1 MFETTNIT
9 PVATD
14 GTAVNKTG
22 VGKRGCKE
30 PVILTDRYCEKRV
43 IGRTKIYD
51 RKCPG
56 LYVSITK
63 NGVATFSFRYTD
75 RNTGKQKTVW
85 LGIYIPEL
93 FTVEHARTAVHAL
106 KARIGMGGN
115 VVETLRQQNTL
126 KARQGTTVDE
136 IIEERIEWMKTP
148 VRKPD
153 GEMRPRIESWDNVAS
168 HLRRFVSPRLGKKV
182 AGEVTK
188 HDIATLSNDIVAG
201 KVGVPSVANARH
213 MRRAASGL
221 FNWAAEA
228 GRDYVTASPCVNL
241 PKLDPEHPR
250 TRVLSADEIRIFW
263 HGLDRDDLPWD
274 RRTRLALKFE
284 LVTMLR
290 SGELLAAHRNELFDL
305 DGENPRF
312 DVPLKR
318 VKKRRVI
325 QQPLSDLAVE
335 IIREALISDKQQYVF
350 ASPLG
355 DQPMNRKVM
364 ATALRGTKV
373 KGEVKTPGICA
384 LLDLRLFTPHDLR
397 RTAATLAGDLGFD
410 DAWIAKC
417 LDHAASKKQER
428 IVPSV
433 TGKVYNHSKRMK
445 EKRAVLDGIAAE
457 LRRIIGKPTENRTAA
472 SRLTL
477 REHIPCADRGHH
489 RAGDDRPN
497 AEP

>member
-1 MFETTNIT
+1 MDTIIT
-9 PVATD
+9 EPAT
-14 GTAVNKTG
+14 
-22 VGKRGCKE
+22 KRMRNGS
-30 PVILTDRYCEKRV
+30 VILTDRMCEKRV
-43 IGRTKIYD
+43 AKRVKFYD

-56 LYVSITK
+56 LYVSITTA
-63 NGVATFSFRYTD
+63 GVATFSFKFTD
-75 RNTGKQKTVW
+75 PKTGKQRTGW
-85 LGIYIPEL
+85 LGVYNPET
-93 FTVEHARTAVHAL
+93 FTVEDARSKVYGL
-106 KARIGMGGN
+106 KGMGGDTLA
-115 VVETLRQQNTL
+115 ETFREH
-126 KARQGTTVDE
+126 KAEKAKRGKTVDE
-136 IIEERIEWMKTP
+136 IIEERIEWMKTL

-153 GEMRPRIESWDNVAS
+153 GEMRPRIETWGNVAS
-168 HLRRFVSPRLGKKV
+168 HLWRFISPRLGKKI
-182 AGEVTK
+182 ASEVTK
-188 HDIATLSNDIVAG
+188 HDIATLSNDLVAG
-201 KVGVPSVANARH
+201 KLGVPSVANARH

-228 GRDYVTASPCVNL
+228 GRDYVTASPCINL

-250 TRVLSADEIRIFW
+250 TRVLSEDEIRIFW

-274 RRTRLALKFE
+274 CKTRLALKFE

-290 SGELLAAHRNELFDL
+290 SGELLAAHRDELFDL

-335 IIREALISDKQQYVF
+335 IIKEALSSDKQQFVF
-350 ASPLG
+350 ASPVG

-373 KGEVKTPGICA
+373 KGKVKTPGICA
-384 LLDLRLFTPHDLR
+384 LLGLRPFTPHDLR

-417 LDHAASKKQER
+417 LDHAASKKQEQT
-428 IVPSV
+428 VPSV

-457 LRRIIGKPTENRTAA
+457 LRRIIGEPLKRAEAEL
-472 SRLTL
+472 RLV
-477 REHIPCADRGHH
+477 A
-489 RAGDDRPN
+489 
-497 AEP
+497 

>member
-1 MFETTNIT
+1 MDTTT
-9 PVATD
+9 TTEPA
-14 GTAVNKTG
+14 
-22 VGKRGCKE
+22 GKRARNSG
-30 PVILTDRYCEKRV
+30 VVLTDRMCEKRV
-43 IGRTKIYD
+43 AQRSKIYD

-56 LYVSITK
+56 LYVSITTA
-63 NGVATFSFRYTD
+63 GVATFSFKFTD
-75 RNTGKQKTVW
+75 PETGKQRTGWLGVYNPETLAVEDARSKVYGLKGKSAVALAETFRDRKVQQAKKGKTV
-85 LGIYIPEL
+85 
-93 FTVEHARTAVHAL
+93 
-106 KARIGMGGN
+106 
-115 VVETLRQQNTL
+115 
-126 KARQGTTVDE
+126 DD
-136 IIEERIEWMKTP
+136 IIEERIEWMKMP

-153 GEMRPRIESWDNVAS
+153 GEIRPRIESWENVAS
-168 HLRRFVSPRLGKKV
+168 HLRRFLSPRLGGKL
-182 AGEVTK
+182 AGDVTK

-201 KVGVPSVANARH
+201 TLGGKASVSNARH

-241 PKLDPEHPR
+241 PKLDPEYAR
-250 TRVLSADEIRIFW
+250 TRVLSEDEIRIFW

-274 RRTRLALKFE
+274 RKTRLALKFE

-290 SGELLAAHRNELFDL
+290 SNELLSARRSELFDL
-305 DGENPRF
+305 DGEHPRF

-335 IIREALISDKQQYVF
+335 IIREALTSDKQQYVF

-355 DQPMNRKVM
+355 DKPMNRKFM
-364 ATALRGTKV
+364 AVALRGTKYKGGKV
-373 KGEVKTPGICA
+373 KSPGICA
-384 LLDLRLFTPHDLR
+384 LLGLQPFTPHDLR

-417 LDHAASKKQER
+417 LDHAASKKSEQ

-445 EKRAVLDGIAAE
+445 EKRAVLDGVAAE
-457 LRRIIGKPTENRTAA
+457 LRRIIGEPQMKAVELD
-472 SRLTL
+472 RLRL
-477 REHIPCADRGHH
+477 VA
-489 RAGDDRPN
+489 
-497 AEP
+497 